1 MRDLIMIVLTP
12 AALTCGAIVGSIRN
26 RLSPRDDLGL
36 QRPRARD
43 AIVYTVLFALLMAM
57 FELLYWRSS
66 GDAAPSDWR
75 ARYSGAA
82 LYVRV
87 VFAAAI
93 YPLAEELF
101 FRGFLLGLIRKK
113 ARVLIA
119 VLATSIAFTA
129 LHSLGGSWLGAL
141 QIFTDGVFFATV
153 RVRSGSLYLPMAFH
167 VIGNS
172 IAMWQR
178 LT

>member
-1 MRDLIMIVLTP
+1 MRDVIMIVLTP
-12 AALTCGAIVGSIRN
+12 AALTIGAIVGSIRN
-26 RLSPRDDLGL
+26 RLSARDDLGCK
-36 QRPRARD
+36 RPTARD
-43 AIVYTVLFALLMAM
+43 AVIYTAVFVLLMAA
-57 FELLYWRSS
+57 FEFLYWRLN

-82 LYVRV
+82 LTMRV

-101 FRGFLLGLIRKK
+101 FRGFLLGLLRRK
-113 ARVLIA
+113 AGVLIA

-129 LHSLGGSWLGAL
+129 LHSLGGSWLGTL

-153 RVRSGSLYLPMAFH
+153 RLRSGSLYLPMAFH

-172 IAMWQR
+172 LAMWQR